1 MGLRNMGWKLLG
13 YRDKICNF
21 VSWSHL
27 NGDSWLLGMGIRG
40 LRDEILDPWMG
51 DGVCFYC
58 LIVWNLIL
66 RYVGFGCIM
75 R

>member
-40 LRDEILDPWMG
+40 LRDKILGSWMG
-51 DGVCFYC
+51 
-58 LIVWNLIL
+58 
-66 RYVGFGCIM
+66 VGFVFID
-75 R
+75 

>member
-1 MGLRNMGWKLLG
+1 MEMGLRNMGWKLLG

-40 LRDEILDPWMG
+40 LRDKILSSWMG
-51 DGVCFYC
+51 
-58 LIVWNLIL
+58 
-66 RYVGFGCIM
+66 VGFVFID
-75 R
+75 

>member
-27 NGDSWLLGMGIRG
+27 NGDSWLLGWGFEDFGIRFLALGMGIRG
-40 LRDEILDPWMG
+40 LRDKILGSWMV
-51 DGVCFYC
+51 DGVCFY
-58 LIVWNLIL
+58 
-66 RYVGFGCIM
+66 
-75 R
+75 